1 MAIIEILGPPGV
13 GKSSLRRRLMQGNP
27 GRAWDSRKEAIEKIS
42 GLPKLSKADRFV
54 LKKKVGR
61 VLLQERPGLYDAFV
75 RVRSSWRCLYKDT
88 LMRTLYVDRDMVSD
102 DSLCHYFLPELLVLA
117 REDGAAFSQLCRNR
131 KFVVLNSSPALIAQ
145 NVRHREH
152 RGVYRTG
159 VSSSTDGA
167 LMRRAEN
174 YNANLR
180 SFVDLC
186 RMHGIPYMAFDYE
199 NNTDIDADVLRFI
212 NARPG

>member
-1 MAIIEILGPPGV
+1 LSQRSLTTPPFGYILY
-13 GKSSLRRRLMQGNP
+13 
-27 GRAWDSRKEAIEKIS
+27 EAI
-42 GLPKLSKADRFV
+42 R
-54 LKKKVGR
+54 
-61 VLLQERPGLYDAFV
+61 
-75 RVRSSWRCLYKDT
+75 
-88 LMRTLYVDRDMVSD
+88 
-102 DSLCHYFLPELLVLA
+102 
-117 REDGAAFSQLCRNR
+117 
-131 KFVVLNSSPALIAQ
+131 
-145 NVRHREH
+145 
-152 RGVYRTG
+152 
-159 VSSSTDGA
+159 STDGA